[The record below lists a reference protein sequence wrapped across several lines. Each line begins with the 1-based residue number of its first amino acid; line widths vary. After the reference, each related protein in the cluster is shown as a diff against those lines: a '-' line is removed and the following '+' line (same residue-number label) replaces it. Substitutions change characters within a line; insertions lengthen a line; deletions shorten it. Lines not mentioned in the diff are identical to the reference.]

1 MPEPASTPTD
11 AASDYGP
18 GITDMKEEPAED
30 RPQVTL
36 YRCACRHCDAAEET
50 LRELSNR
57 YGAIFE
63 VQRVDRDERLRGFA
77 GWSTPIVAIDCVGV
91 SQYKIDVKKWEDALR
106 ERAASRP
113 ESLVGTVVDMC
124 CYFLRGA
131 RPAGHEACAKEC
143 FAAGGPVG
151 IAAPD
156 GRIFLALPDKR
167 DPSAFESLKNI
178 PEERVKVVGE
188 IRLRDGIMGVVV
200 SRVEKP

>member
-1 MPEPASTPTD
+1 M
-11 AASDYGP
+11 
-18 GITDMKEEPAED
+18 EESSSGG
-30 RPQVTL
+30 RPKVSL
-36 YRCACRHCDAAEET
+36 YRCTCRHCDAAEET
-50 LRELSNR
+50 LRELSDR

-77 GWSTPIVAIDCVGV
+77 GWSTPIVAIDGVGV

-106 ERAASRP
+106 ERTASRP
-113 ESLVGTVVDMC
+113 VFLVGTVVDMC
-124 CYFLRGA
+124 CYFKLGA

-156 GRIFLALPDKR
+156 GRVFLALPDKK
-167 DPSAFESLKNI
+167 DTSAFESLKSV
-178 PEERVKVVGE
+178 PEERVKVAGE
-188 IRLRDGIMGVVV
+188 IRLRDGIMGIVV